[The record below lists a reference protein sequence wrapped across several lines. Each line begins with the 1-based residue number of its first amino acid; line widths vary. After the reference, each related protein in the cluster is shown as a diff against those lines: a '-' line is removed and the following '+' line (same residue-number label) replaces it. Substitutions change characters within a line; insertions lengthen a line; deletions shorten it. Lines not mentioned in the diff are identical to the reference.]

1 MRIKIFRA
9 ETTVDIERDMN
20 LFLMERKDIRVTD
33 IRELKSNTNWVFI
46 ILYEIKE

>member
-1 MRIKIFRA
+1 MRVKIFKA
-9 ETTVDIERDMN
+9 ENLSDVERDMN

>member
-1 MRIKIFRA
+1 MRVKIFKA
-9 ETTVDIERDMN
+9 ENLSDVERDMN

-33 IRELKSNTNWVFI
+33 IRELKINTNCVFI